1 MRPHFLIVLVT
12 AGCFLTQLVLG
23 VAVAQEV
30 GLDAT
35 TGDRPGAAATRT
47 LGTAGDVLSL
57 GLTGERRP
65 LYKLQ
70 KSDVVEISFTF
81 APEFN
86 QTVSVQPDGFISL
99 RGAGTLFAAGQ
110 TLLELSD
117 AIRQAYARTL
127 HDTEVSV
134 TLKDFEKPYF
144 LAGGEVSRPGKYELR
159 SDTTVAEA
167 VAIAGGFNGQAKHS
181 QVVLF
186 RRLSNET
193 VQARV
198 LNLKQLLKTRR
209 LDEDARLN
217 SGDFIF
223 VPQNR
228 ISKIRKYMPLANLS
242 MYMNPA
248 QF

>member
-1 MRPHFLIVLVT
+1 MRPYFLILLVI
-12 AGCFLTQLVLG
+12 AGCLLTQSVLR

-30 GLDAT
+30 GLGAV
-35 TGDRPGAAATRT
+35 TGVRPGAAATRT

-70 KSDVVEISFTF
+70 KSDVVEVSFTF

-86 QTVSVQPDGFISL
+86 QTVSVQPDGYIFL
-99 RGAGTLFAAGQ
+99 RGAGALFVEGQ
-110 TLLELSD
+110 TLPELSG
-117 AIRQAYARTL
+117 AVRLAYARTL
-127 HDTEVSV
+127 HDPEVNLS
-134 TLKDFEKPYF
+134 LKDFEKPYF

-159 SDTTVAEA
+159 SDITVAEA

-186 RRLSNET
+186 RRLPNAT

-209 LDEDARLN
+209 LDEDSRLI
-217 SGDFIF
+217 SGDFLF
-223 VPQNR
+223 VPQST
-228 ISKIRKYMPLANLS
+228 ISKIRKYMPLASLS